1 MKVLLI
7 ALAATSFAA
16 QAADTSKAEQ
26 AELRA
31 ECAKSYSDT
40 STLPIGT
47 ASNEFQFVYSHG
59 KYKGEAKPGKLLP
72 CTQLQYA
79 AYLDTKADPAK
90 VMSAY
95 PTAAGRPTL
104 KKSKAEPFKL

>member
-1 MKVLLI
+1 MKYLLI

-31 ECAKSYSDT
+31 ECAKSYSET

-47 ASNEFQFVYSHG
+47 AR
-59 KYKGEAKPGKLLP
+59 
-72 CTQLQYA
+72 
-79 AYLDTKADPAK
+79 D
-90 VMSAY
+90 
-95 PTAAGRPTL
+95 R
-104 KKSKAEPFKL
+104 KSVV

>member
-1 MKVLLI
+1 MRQELFRNQHT
-7 ALAATSFAA
+7 AHWHG
-16 QAADTSKAEQ
+16 EQ
-26 AELRA
+26 RIPVRLRPWQVQRV
-31 ECAKSYSDT
+31 K
-40 STLPIGT
+40 L
-47 ASNEFQFVYSHG
+47 
-59 KYKGEAKPGKLLP
+59 PGKLLP

-79 AYLDTKADPAK
+79 AYLDTKADPVK